1 MPVGNIERDKAIV
14 KRRLT
19 GRRGCVRFSWLSSFT
34 GVSGIKAIVIT
45 VNGEIREMPVGA
57 TVSDLLACLQTPQGA
72 IAIEVNR
79 EIITRSRHSEC
90 VLSDGDEVEIL
101 TFVGGG

>member
-1 MPVGNIERDKAIV
+1 
-14 KRRLT
+14 
-19 GRRGCVRFSWLSSFT
+19 
-34 GVSGIKAIVIT
+34 
-45 VNGEIREMPVGA
+45 MPVGA